1 MEVPNADS
9 SSPNTS
15 SPSDAP
21 NADAANVD
29 APNLA
34 DAVQHVAGA
43 HEQLKTL
50 RDRLG
55 ILNRHPELEEAL
67 TKLEMALSALSV
79 STGGMW

>member
-1 MEVPNADS
+1 MEK
-9 SSPNTS
+9 
-15 SPSDAP
+15 P
-21 NADAANVD
+21 NADAGSPDASSPAD
-29 APNLA
+29 APTVDTPSLA
-34 DAVQHVAGA
+34 EATQHVAGA

>member
-1 MEVPNADS
+1 MDK
-9 SSPNTS
+9 
-15 SPSDAP
+15 P
-21 NADAANVD
+21 NADASSLDASSPTV
-29 APNLA
+29 APNVA
-34 DAVQHVAGA
+34 DAAQHVAGA
-43 HEQLKTL
+43 HEQLKSL